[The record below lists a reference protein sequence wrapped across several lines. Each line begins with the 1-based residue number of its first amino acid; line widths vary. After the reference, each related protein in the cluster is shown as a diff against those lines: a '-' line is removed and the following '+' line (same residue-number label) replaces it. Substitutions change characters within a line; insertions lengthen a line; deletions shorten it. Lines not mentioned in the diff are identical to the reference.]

1 MTMKKITAFLLL
13 ACIVGQAYAWKPL
26 FAGHRGSYRGV
37 ENTEEAMM
45 NGINHYGYTGLEID
59 VKTTSDGEYVC
70 WHDDDLSRVGH
81 SVQIPYTKFEDLKD
95 LTLTQTRGGVT
106 YTAKIL
112 TVDRYLEIC
121 KENNVFPI
129 IELKWAVGINSND
142 MSRFPGLYKLIEKH
156 GLVEEARILTSMQ
169 ASLEYVRTN
178 YPKLQC
184 QYLCYEVT
192 QARYEWCK
200 KWGINPSVQTGG
212 LTKAMARKCHDA
224 GMEVVCWTVNSASDY
239 QKHGELGCTTM
250 TCDYLVPADMP
261 ELEDIDWE
269 ALSPTPPLDNLYVT
283 PLFNFSETAG
293 TLPENFPTTKSGSYT
308 QAQEAAFIDGVFY
321 VSDYSARKVVAVDT
335 TGKVWEPG
343 IENANLRH
351 GICRDDAGN
360 LILHTSADAKVPNQ
374 LTVLKAED
382 NSEHVINFTLN
393 NNGQTN
399 FPTASGDIFSAAGG
413 YVYFFPNGQTT
424 VEVVKIANGQFV
436 STTSCAVSLTGATA
450 GYVIPI
456 DNNPNHFIYQIRGN
470 GYHLYKN
477 GDKGSYLT
485 SPNGTTAPSRNNSVG
500 GALFQLNGHDMFV
513 YTSGAHYKGGWTV
526 RDMTAAEQTPMYTQE
541 QLGNGGYNANA
552 SVGAFFWW
560 ERLDS
565 VTVNLYEYCLG
576 HGLAG
581 WELSAAPHR
590 IRLKGLTTDPTEIT
604 IAKGDTATIQA
615 VLNPVNAE
623 TLKTTWRYATTNR
636 NSKLSYDGT
645 TAQFTSKTVGTYT
658 VTVTIDDLTA
668 DCIVNVV
675 EDMTGVDNTTTV
687 TLEPRKQIVNGQVLI
702 RTQDGT
708 YTLMGQEL

>member
-1 MTMKKITAFLLL
+1 MKKIVTLL
-13 ACIVGQAYAWKPL
+13 CILCMFVQAYAWKPQ

-81 SVQIPYTKFEDLKD
+81 NVSIPYSNFANIKD

-169 ASLEYVRTN
+169 PSLEYVRTN
-178 YPKLQC
+178 YPALQC

-200 KWGINPSVQTGG
+200 QWGINPSVQTGG
-212 LTKAMARKCHDA
+212 LTKAMARKCHEA
-224 GMEVVCWTVNSASDY
+224 GMEVACWTVNSSSDY
-239 QKHGELGCTTM
+239 VKHGEMGCTTM

-261 ELEDIDWE
+261 ELEEIDWE
-269 ALSPTPPLDNLYVT
+269 ALSPTPPLDHLYVT

-293 TLPENFPTTKSGSYT
+293 NLPENFPTTKSGSYT
-308 QAQEAAFIDGVFY
+308 QAQEAAFLDGVFY
-321 VSDYSARKVVAVDT
+321 VADYSAKKVVAVDT

-343 IENANLRH
+343 IEHATLRH

-360 LILHTSADAKVPNQ
+360 LILHTSADAKVPTQ

-382 NSEHVINFTLN
+382 NTEHVIEFTLN

-413 YVYFFPNGQTT
+413 YLYFFPNGQNF

-436 STTSCAVSLTGATA
+436 STTSCAVSMTGTTA

-456 DNNPNHFIYQIRGN
+456 DNNPNHFIYQIRAN

-485 SPNGTTAPSRNNSVG
+485 SPNGKTAPARNNSVG

-526 RDMTAAEQTPMYTQE
+526 RDMTSAELTPMYTQAE
-541 QLGNGGYNANA
+541 LGTGGYDANS

-560 ERLDS
+560 ERLDD

-576 HGLAG
+576 HGIAG
-581 WELSAAPHR
+581 WELSAEPHK
-590 IRLKGLTTDPTEIT
+590 IRVKGLSLSESNIT
-604 IAKGDTATIQA
+604 VNVGDTAHITAIITPA
-615 VLNPVNAE
+615 NADDQNI
-623 TLKTTWRYATTNR
+623 TWRRTPSDRVSKLKTDGLTATLT
-636 NSKLSYDGT
+636 S
-645 TAQFTSKTVGTYT
+645 SKTGTYT
-658 VTVTIDDLTA
+658 VTAILGDFTAECQVTFAESTA
-668 DCIVNVV
+668 VQDI
-675 EDMTGVDNTTTV
+675 TTSEEGTHKII
-687 TLEPRKQIVNGQVLI
+687 RNGQVEI
-702 RTQDGT
+702 VHEGEHYSVTGT
-708 YTLMGQEL
+708 KL

>member
-1 MTMKKITAFLLL
+1 MKKSLLL
-13 ACIVGQAYAWKPL
+13 LCFVCTLSQAYAWKPL

-81 SVQIPYTKFEDLKD
+81 NVTIPYTKFADIKD
-95 LTLTQTRGGVT
+95 LTLTQTRGGVQ

-169 ASLEYVRTN
+169 PSLEYVRTN

-212 LTKAMARKCHDA
+212 LTKAMARKCHEA
-224 GMEVVCWTVNSASDY
+224 GMEVVCWTVNSLADY

-269 ALSPTPPLDNLYVT
+269 ALSPTPPLDHLYVT
-283 PLFNFSETAG
+283 PLFNYSETAG
-293 TLPENFPTTKSGSYT
+293 NLPANFPTTKSGSYVN
-308 QAQEAAFIDGVFY
+308 AQEAAFIDGVFY
-321 VSDYSARKVVAVDT
+321 VADYSARKVVAVDT

-343 IENANLRH
+343 IEYANLRH

-360 LILHTSADAKVPNQ
+360 LIMHTSPDAKVPTQ
-374 LTVLKAED
+374 LTVLKPND
-382 NSEHVINFTLN
+382 TTDYVIDITLN

-413 YVYFFPNGQTT
+413 YVYFFPNGQKF
-424 VEVVKIANGQFV
+424 VEVVKIANGKYV
-436 STTSCAVSLTGATA
+436 STTSCAVSMTGSTA

-456 DNNPNHFIYQIRGN
+456 DNTPNHFIYQVRSN
-470 GYHLYKN
+470 GYHLYKD

-526 RDMTAAEQTPMYTQE
+526 RDMTSAEQTPMYTQE

-576 HGLAG
+576 HGIAG
-581 WELSAAPHR
+581 WELSAEPHK
-590 IRLKGLTTDPTEIT
+590 IRVKDFTLSESNIT
-604 IAKGDTATIQA
+604 INKGETANIQA
-615 VLNPVNAE
+615 IITPSDAADQDV
-623 TLKTTWRYATTNR
+623 TWRYSPTNR
-636 NSKLSYDGT
+636 SSKLSNNGL
-645 TAQFTSKTVGTYT
+645 TATFTSTKVQTYT
-658 VTVTIDDLTA
+658 ITA
-668 DCIVNVV
+668 TLGDFKAECVVNVV
-675 EDMTGVDNTTTV
+675 DDTTGVEDVEATTD
-687 TLEPRKQIVNGQVLI
+687 EPTKSI
-702 RTQDGT
+702 QDGR
-708 YTLMGQEL
+708 LLIKHGQQVYNVLGQQIR

>member
-1 MTMKKITAFLLL
+1 MKKIVTLL
-13 ACIVGQAYAWKPL
+13 CILCMFVQAYAWKPQ

-81 SVQIPYTKFEDLKD
+81 NVSIPYSNFANIKD

-169 ASLEYVRTN
+169 PSLEYVRTN
-178 YPKLQC
+178 YPALQC
-184 QYLCYEVT
+184 QFLCYEVT

-212 LTKAMARKCHDA
+212 LTKAMARKCHEA
-224 GMEVVCWTVNSASDY
+224 GMEVACWTVNSSSDY
-239 QKHGELGCTTM
+239 VKHGEMGCTTM

-261 ELEDIDWE
+261 ELEEIDWE

-283 PLFNFSETAG
+283 PLFNYSETAG
-293 TLPENFPTTKSGSYT
+293 NLPENFPTTKSGSYVN
-308 QAQEAAFIDGVFY
+308 AQQAAFLDGVFY
-321 VSDYSARKVVAVDT
+321 MADFSAKKVVAVDT

-343 IENANLRH
+343 LEYANLRH

-360 LILHTSADAKVPNQ
+360 LILLTSPDAKVPSQ
-374 LTVLKAED
+374 LTVFKAED
-382 NSEHVINFTLN
+382 NSEHVIEITLN
-393 NNGQTN
+393 NNAQTH

-413 YVYFFPNGQTT
+413 YVYFFPNNQSF

-436 STTSCAVSLTGATA
+436 STNSCAVSLKGTA

-456 DNNPNHFIYQIRGN
+456 DNSPNHFIYQIRGN

-485 SPNGTTAPSRNNSVG
+485 SPNGTTAPARNNTYG

-526 RDMTAAEQTPMYTQE
+526 RDMTSADLTPMYTQE

-552 SVGAFFWW
+552 STGAFFWW
-560 ERLDS
+560 ERLDDA
-565 VTVNLYEYCLG
+565 TVNLYEYCLG
-576 HGLAG
+576 HGIAG
-581 WELSAAPHR
+581 WELSAEPHK
-590 IRLKGLTTDPTEIT
+590 IRVKGLSLSESNIT
-604 IAKGDTATIQA
+604 VNVGDTAHITAIITPA
-615 VLNPVNAE
+615 NADDQNI
-623 TLKTTWRYATTNR
+623 TWRRTPSDRVSKLKTDGLTATLTS
-636 NSKLSYDGT
+636 SK
-645 TAQFTSKTVGTYT
+645 AGTYT
-658 VTVTIDDLTA
+658 VTAILGDFTAECQVTFAESTA
-668 DCIVNVV
+668 VQDITTSEEGTHKIVH
-675 EDMTGVDNTTTV
+675 
-687 TLEPRKQIVNGQVLI
+687 NGQVKI
-702 RTQDGT
+702 VHEGEHYSVTGT
-708 YTLMGQEL
+708 KL

>member
-1 MTMKKITAFLLL
+1 MKKIVTLL
-13 ACIVGQAYAWKPL
+13 CILCMFVQAYAWKPQ

-81 SVQIPYTKFEDLKD
+81 NVSIPYSNFANIKD

-169 ASLEYVRTN
+169 PSLEYVRTN
-178 YPKLQC
+178 YPALQC

-200 KWGINPSVQTGG
+200 QWGINPSVQTGG
-212 LTKAMARKCHDA
+212 LTKAMARKCHEA
-224 GMEVVCWTVNSASDY
+224 GMEVACWTVNSSSDY
-239 QKHGELGCTTM
+239 VKHGEMGCTTM

-261 ELEDIDWE
+261 ELEEIDWE

-283 PLFNFSETAG
+283 PLFNYSETAG
-293 TLPENFPTTKSGSYT
+293 NLPENFPTTLSGSYVN
-308 QAQEAAFIDGVFY
+308 AQQAAFLDGVFY
-321 VSDYSARKVVAVDT
+321 MADFSAKKVVAVDT

-343 IENANLRH
+343 LEYANLRH

-360 LILHTSADAKVPNQ
+360 LILLTSPDAKVPSQ
-374 LTVLKAED
+374 LTVFKAED
-382 NSEHVINFTLN
+382 NSEHVIEITLN
-393 NNGQTN
+393 NNAQTH

-413 YVYFFPNGQTT
+413 YVYFFPNNQSF
-424 VEVVKIANGQFV
+424 VEVVKIANGQYV
-436 STTSCAVSLTGATA
+436 STTSCAVSLKGTA

-485 SPNGTTAPSRNNSVG
+485 SPNGTTAPARNNTYG

-526 RDMTAAEQTPMYTQE
+526 RDMTSADLTPMYTQE

-552 SVGAFFWW
+552 STGAFFWW
-560 ERLDS
+560 ERLDDA
-565 VTVNLYEYCLG
+565 TVNLYEYCLG
-576 HGLAG
+576 HGIAG
-581 WELSAAPHR
+581 WELSAEPHK
-590 IRLKGLTTDPTEIT
+590 IRVKGLSLSESNIT
-604 IAKGDTATIQA
+604 VNVGDTAHISAIITPA
-615 VLNPVNAE
+615 NADDQNI
-623 TLKTTWRYATTNR
+623 TWRRTPSDRVSKLKTDGLTAT
-636 NSKLSYDGT
+636 L
-645 TAQFTSKTVGTYT
+645 TSTKAGTYT
-658 VTVTIDDLTA
+658 VTATLGEFEAECQVTFAESTA
-668 DCIVNVV
+668 VQDI
-675 EDMTGVDNTTTV
+675 TTSEEGTHKII
-687 TLEPRKQIVNGQVLI
+687 RHGQVEI
-702 RTQDGT
+702 VHEGEHYSVTGT
-708 YTLMGQEL
+708 KL

>member
-1 MTMKKITAFLLL
+1 MKRIYTILCIL
-13 ACIVGQAYAWKPL
+13 CIVTQAFAWKPQ

-81 SVQIPYTKFEDLKD
+81 NVTIPYTKFADMKD

-169 ASLEYVRTN
+169 PSLEYVRTN

-212 LTKAMARKCHDA
+212 LTKAMARKCHEA
-224 GMEVVCWTVNSASDY
+224 GMEVACWTVNSSSDY
-239 QKHGELGCTTM
+239 VKHGEMGCTTM

-261 ELEDIDWE
+261 ELADIDWE

-293 TLPENFPTTKSGSYT
+293 NLPENFPTTKSGSYV

-321 VSDYSARKVVAVDT
+321 AADYSARKVVAVDT
-335 TGKVWEPG
+335 TGKIWEPG
-343 IENANLRH
+343 IEYANLRH

-374 LTVLKAED
+374 LTVFKAED
-382 NSEHVINFTLN
+382 NTEHVISFTLN

-485 SPNGTTAPSRNNSVG
+485 SPNGTTAPARNNTVG

-526 RDMTAAEQTPMYTQE
+526 RDMTSAELTPMYTQE
-541 QLGNGGYNANA
+541 QLGNGGYNANS

-576 HGLAG
+576 HGIAG
-581 WELSAAPHR
+581 WELSAEPHK
-590 IRLKGLTTDPTEIT
+590 IRVKDLSLSETNIT
-604 IAKGDTATIQA
+604 IETGDTAYVKAIITPADAADQD
-615 VLNPVNAE
+615 VV
-623 TLKTTWRYATTNR
+623 WRVSPTNR
-636 NSKLSYDGT
+636 STKLIASGLE
-645 TAQFTSKTVGTYT
+645 ARLTSTKEETYT
-658 VTVTIDDLTA
+658 ITATLGDFKAECVVTVTAPSGVQDVIT
-668 DCIVNVV
+668 NT
-675 EDMTGVDNTTTV
+675 EDT
-687 TLEPRKQIVNGQVLI
+687 RKLI
-702 RTQDGT
+702 RDGQLQIQHKGET
-708 YTLMGQEL
+708 YSVKGEKL

>member
-1 MTMKKITAFLLL
+1 MKKTLLL
-13 ACIVGQAYAWKPL
+13 LCLVCTLTQAYAWKPL

-81 SVQIPYTKFEDLKD
+81 NVQIPYTKFADIKD
-95 LTLTQTRGGVT
+95 LTLTQTRGGTT

-169 ASLEYVRTN
+169 PSLEYVRTN

-184 QYLCYEVT
+184 QFLCYEVT
-192 QARYEWCK
+192 QTRYEWCK

-212 LTKAMARKCHDA
+212 LTKAMARKCHEA
-224 GMEVVCWTVNSASDY
+224 GMEVACWTVNSSSDY
-239 QKHGELGCTTM
+239 LKHGEMGCTTM

-261 ELEDIDWE
+261 ELADIDWE
-269 ALSPTPPLDNLYVT
+269 ALSPTPSLDHLYVT

-293 TLPENFPTTKSGSYT
+293 NLPENFPTTLSGSYT
-308 QAQEAAFIDGVFY
+308 QAQEAAFIDGIFY
-321 VSDYSARKVVAVDT
+321 MADYNTKKVVAVDT
-335 TGKVWEPG
+335 TGKVFEPG
-343 IENANLRH
+343 IEIATLRH
-351 GICRDDAGN
+351 GTCRDNAGN
-360 LILHTSADAKVPNQ
+360 LILHTSADVKVPTQ
-374 LTVLKAED
+374 LTVYKTED
-382 NSEHVINFTLN
+382 NTEHVINITLN

-413 YVYFFPNGQTT
+413 YVYFFPNGQKS
-424 VEVVKIANGQFV
+424 VEVVKIANGEFV
-436 STTSCAVSLTGATA
+436 STTSCAVSLTGTTA

-456 DNNPNHFIYQIRGN
+456 DNNPNHFIYQVRSD

-477 GDKGSYLT
+477 GDKGSYMT
-485 SPNGTTAPSRNNSVG
+485 SPKGTTAPARNNSVG
-500 GALFQLNGHDMFV
+500 GAHFQLNGHDMFV
-513 YTSGAHYKGGWTV
+513 YMSGSHYKGGWTV
-526 RDMTAAEQTPMYTQE
+526 RDMTSADLTPMYTQE
-541 QLGNGGYNANA
+541 QLGNGGYYANA

-576 HGLAG
+576 HGIAG
-581 WELSAAPHR
+581 WEISAAPHK
-590 IRLKGLTTDPTEIT
+590 IRVKDIAITPTEIT
-604 IAKGDTATIQA
+604 INTGDTAHLQA
-615 VLNPVNAE
+615 IITPADATDQDV
-623 TLKTTWRYATTNR
+623 TWRMTPTARTAKFKSNGLTAT
-636 NSKLSYDGT
+636 L
-645 TAQFTSKTVGTYT
+645 TSTKVGTYT
-658 VTVTIDDLTA
+658 ITATLGAFQATCEVNFIDPTTGVSDVQTSSEEVKKVIQDGQLLIRHNEQ
-668 DCIVNVV
+668 IVNV
-675 EDMTGVDNTTTV
+675 
-687 TLEPRKQIVNGQVLI
+687 LGQSVK
-702 RTQDGT
+702 
-708 YTLMGQEL
+708 

>member
-1 MTMKKITAFLLL
+1 MKKTLLL
-13 ACIVGQAYAWKPL
+13 LCLVCTLSRAYAWKPL

-45 NGINHYGYTGLEID
+45 NGINYYGYTGLEID
-59 VKTTSDGEYVC
+59 VKTTSDGEYLC
-70 WHDDDLSRVGH
+70 WHDDDLKRVGH
-81 SVQIPYTKFEDLKD
+81 DVTIPYSKFADIKD

-169 ASLEYVRTN
+169 PSLEYVRTN
-178 YPKLQC
+178 YPALQC
-184 QYLCYEVT
+184 QFLCYEVT

-212 LTKAMARKCHDA
+212 LSKAMARKCHDA
-224 GMEVVCWTVNSASDY
+224 GMEVVCWTVNSLADY
-239 QKHGELGCTTM
+239 QRHGELGCTTM
-250 TCDYLVPADMP
+250 TCDYLLPADMP

-293 TLPENFPTTKSGSYT
+293 NLPENFPTTKSGSYT

-321 VSDYSARKVVAVDT
+321 MADFSTHKVVAVDT

-343 IENANLRH
+343 IEYANLRH

-360 LILHTSADAKVPNQ
+360 LIMHTSPDTKVPTQ

-382 NSEHVINFTLN
+382 NTEHVINFTLN

-413 YVYFFPNGQTT
+413 YIYFFPNGQTT

-436 STTSCAVSLTGATA
+436 STTSCPVSLTGATA

-456 DNNPNHFIYQIRGN
+456 DNTPNHFIYQIRGN

-485 SPNGTTAPSRNNSVG
+485 SPNGTTAPARNNTVG
-500 GALFQLNGHDMFV
+500 GALFQLNGHDLFV

-526 RDMTAAEQTPMYTQE
+526 RDMTAAELTPMYTQE
-541 QLGNGGYNANA
+541 QLGDGGYNANA

-565 VTVNLYEYCLG
+565 ATVNLYEYCLG
-576 HGLAG
+576 HGIAG
-581 WELSAAPHR
+581 WELSAEPHR
-590 IRLKGLTTDPTEIT
+590 IRLKGLALDPSEIT
-604 IAKGDTATIQA
+604 IKKGETVTISA
-615 VLNPVNAE
+615 VLTPANAE
-623 TLKTTWRYATTNR
+623 ILSTSWRYATTNR
-636 NSKLSYDGT
+636 NTKLSPNGT
-645 TAQFTSKTVGTYT
+645 TAQFTSTKTGTYT
-658 VTVTIDDLTA
+658 VTAIVDEFTA
-668 DCIVNVV
+668 ECIVNVV
-675 EDMTGVDNTTTV
+675 DESDTDLNAVEISNETG
-687 TLEPRKQIVNGQVLI
+687 KYIQNGQLVI
-702 RTQDGT
+702 
-708 YTLMGQEL
+708 YHNGQKINALGQTIK

>member
-1 MTMKKITAFLLL
+1 MKRIFTLLCIACLFL
-13 ACIVGQAYAWKPL
+13 QAYAWKPL

-45 NGINHYGYTGLEID
+45 NGINYYGYTGLEID

-81 SVQIPYTKFEDLKD
+81 DVQIPYTKFANLKD
-95 LTLTQTRGGVT
+95 LTLTQTRGGVQ

-142 MSRFPGLYKLIEKH
+142 MTRFPGLYKLIEKH

-169 ASLEYVRTN
+169 PSLEYVRTN

-212 LTKAMARKCHDA
+212 LTKAMARICHEA
-224 GMEVVCWTVNSASDY
+224 GMEVACWTVNSSSDY
-239 QKHGELGCTTM
+239 IKHGEMGCTTM

-261 ELEDIDWE
+261 ELEEIDWE

-293 TLPENFPTTKSGSYT
+293 TLPENFPTTKSGNYVN
-308 QAQEAAFIDGVFY
+308 AQEAAFIDGTFY
-321 VSDYSARKVVAVDT
+321 MADYSAKKVVAVDT

-343 IENANLRH
+343 IEYANLRH

-360 LILHTSADAKVPNQ
+360 LILHTSEDAKVPTQ
-374 LTVLKAED
+374 LTVFKTED
-382 NSEHVINFTLN
+382 NTEHVINFTLN
-393 NNGQTN
+393 NNGQAN

-413 YVYFFPNGQTT
+413 YIYFFPNGQTT
-424 VEVVKIANGQFV
+424 VEVVKIANGQYV
-436 STTSCAVSLTGATA
+436 STTSCPVSLTGAAA

-485 SPNGTTAPSRNNSVG
+485 SPNGTTAPARNNTVG

-526 RDMTAAEQTPMYTQE
+526 RDMTSADLTPMYTQE

-576 HGLAG
+576 HGIAG
-581 WELSAAPHR
+581 WELSAEPHK
-590 IRLKGLTTDPTEIT
+590 IRVKEFALSESNITVQVGETVQLHAIITPANADDQEVTWRRTPSDRVSKLKTDGLT
-604 IAKGDTATIQA
+604 AT
-615 VLNPVNAE
+615 L
-623 TLKTTWRYATTNR
+623 
-636 NSKLSYDGT
+636 
-645 TAQFTSKTVGTYT
+645 TSTKAGTYT
-658 VTVTIDDLTA
+658 VTAILGDFTAECQVTFAESTA
-668 DCIVNVV
+668 VQDITTSE
-675 EDMTGVDNTTTV
+675 EDTHKII
-687 TLEPRKQIVNGQVLI
+687 RHGQVEI
-702 RTQDGT
+702 VHEGEHYSVTGT
-708 YTLMGQEL
+708 KL

>member
-1 MTMKKITAFLLL
+1 MKKTLLL
-13 ACIVGQAYAWKPL
+13 LCLVCALGQAYAWKPL

-37 ENTEEAMM
+37 ENTEEAML

-81 SVQIPYTKFEDLKD
+81 NVQIPYTKFADLKD

-169 ASLEYVRTN
+169 PSLEYVRTN

-224 GMEVVCWTVNSASDY
+224 GMEVACWTVNSESSY
-239 QKHGELGCTTM
+239 LQHGELGCTTM
-250 TCDYLVPADMP
+250 TCDYLVPAEMP

-293 TLPENFPTTKSGSYT
+293 NLPENFPTTKSGSYVN
-308 QAQEAAFIDGVFY
+308 AQEAAFIDGVFY
-321 VSDYSARKVVAVDT
+321 VADYSARKVVAVDT

-343 IENANLRH
+343 IEYANLRH

-360 LILHTSADAKVPNQ
+360 LILHTSADAKVPTQ

-382 NSEHVINFTLN
+382 NTEHVIEFKLN

-436 STTSCAVSLTGATA
+436 STTSCPVSLTGTTA

-456 DNNPNHFIYQIRGN
+456 DNDPNHFIYQVRSS

-477 GDKGSYLT
+477 ADKGSYLT
-485 SPNGTTAPSRNNSVG
+485 SPNGTTAPARNNTVG

-526 RDMTAAEQTPMYTQE
+526 RDMTSAELTPMYTQE
-541 QLGNGGYNANA
+541 QLGDGGYNANA

-576 HGLAG
+576 HGIAG
-581 WELSAAPHR
+581 WELSAEPHR
-590 IRLKGLTTDPTEIT
+590 IRLKGLALDPAEIT
-604 IAKGDTATIQA
+604 IKTGETATITA
-615 VLNPVNAE
+615 VLSPANAE
-623 TLKTTWRYATTNR
+623 VLSTSWRYATTNR
-636 NSKLSYDGT
+636 STKLTPNGT
-645 TAQFTSKTVGTYT
+645 TAQFTSTKTGTYT
-658 VTVTIDDLTA
+658 VTAIVDDLTA
-668 DCIVNVV
+668 ECIVNVV
-675 EDMTGVDNTTTV
+675 DESGTDIPSVEV
-687 TLEPRKQIVNGQVLI
+687 S
-702 RTQDGT
+702 TQDGK
-708 YTLMGQEL
+708 YVHNGQLVIYHNGQKINALGQTIQ